1 MEVPEQAHG
10 CEEGRTQA
18 KSCGKSIAASVDTLE
33 PHMAMLETSISVV
46 QDTINNLE
54 VRVDDLEGKY
64 GEFTVATKA
73 LMQDQVDS
81 LRGEFRA
88 FHDELL
94 SLRTFV
100 QNELRAV
107 HAEVDE
113 VRSDWAWHKRTLTP
127 SPAAVPA
134 SSSDV
139 RRIDVPKPDTY
150 NGARNAIVV
159 DNFLFGLEQYFDA
172 MGVYDDASKVGTAP
186 TFFRSSAQLW

>member
-1 MEVPEQAHG
+1 
-10 CEEGRTQA
+10 
-18 KSCGKSIAASVDTLE
+18 
-33 PHMAMLETSISVV
+33 
-46 QDTINNLE
+46 
-54 VRVDDLEGKY
+54 
-64 GEFTVATKA
+64 
-73 LMQDQVDS
+73 MQDQANS

-134 SSSDV
+134 SSSNAHH
-139 RRIDVPKPDTY
+139 IDVPKPDTY
-150 NGARNAIVV
+150 DGARNAIVV
-159 DNFLFGLEQYFDA
+159 DNFLFGLEQYFDT
-172 MGVYDDASKVGTAP
+172 MGVHDDASEVGTTP
-186 TFFRSSAQLW
+186 TFLRDSAQL